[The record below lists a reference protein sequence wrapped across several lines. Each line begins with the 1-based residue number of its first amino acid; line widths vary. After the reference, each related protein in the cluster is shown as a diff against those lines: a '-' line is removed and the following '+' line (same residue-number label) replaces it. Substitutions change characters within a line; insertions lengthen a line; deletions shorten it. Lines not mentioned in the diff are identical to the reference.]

1 MNSEIL
7 KKYSKLDP
15 FNVSRETCYEFENL
29 INVILEKNNQINII
43 SKKNANNQ
51 TIRERHIIDSAQ
63 IIDFIDLNNNT
74 TYDLGSGGGMPG
86 LVIAIML
93 KNLKKKMKLIL
104 YEKSYHKSAFLR
116 EVSRSLEL
124 DIEVIQDDVF
134 KANNL
139 KSGTVMARA
148 FKPLPVILDLVN
160 KNFTTYKNLILFMG
174 KNGREILKKTLT
186 QWDLEF
192 TEKKSVTSEGS
203 FLLNI
208 KNMKKKFLN

>member
-1 MNSEIL
+1 MDSEII
-7 KKYSKLDP
+7 KKYSKLDS
-15 FNVSRETCYEFENL
+15 FNVSRETCYEFESL
-29 INVILEKNNQINII
+29 INIILKKNNQINII
-43 SKKNANNQ
+43 SKKTANSQ
-51 TIRERHIIDSAQ
+51 IIRERHIIDSAQ
-63 IIDFIDLNNNT
+63 IIDFIDLNNDT

-104 YEKSYHKSAFLR
+104 YEKSYHKSVFLR
-116 EVSRSLEL
+116 EVSSSLEL

-134 KANNL
+134 KANKL

-148 FKPLPVILDLVN
+148 FKPLPVVLDLVN

-174 KNGREILKKTLT
+174 KNGREVLKKTLT

-192 TEKKSVTSEGS
+192 IERKSVTSEDS

-208 KNMKKKFLN
+208 KNMKKNF